1 MVTWST
7 VCDGSF
13 HSLASSFDG
22 TTRSISY
29 EGAQIASDTPAG
41 THANRY
47 DTLCIGGE
55 NFGRGHGYA
64 LLWVPSATSVCGMWP
79 RRRLNHRS
87 VGLLSA
93 PLCRPSL
100 GPTSNPCTQVLHCVS
115 QPAADTEGAENLC
128 CSVQPWCS
136 HENCV
141 SDRGRVYGSCPLTAP
156 SHSPLCVCGG
166 YLSLYALYELP
177 PPAAVSHVELA
188 TPL

>member
-64 LLWVPSATSVCGMWP
+64 FVGTIRNFRVWDVAT
-79 RRRLNHRS
+79 
-87 VGLLSA
+87 
-93 PLCRPSL
+93 
-100 GPTSNPCTQVLHCVS
+100 TQ
-115 QPAADTEGAENLC
+115 A
-128 CSVQPWCS
+128 
-136 HENCV
+136 
-141 SDRGRVYGSCPLTAP
+141 
-156 SHSPLCVCGG
+156 
-166 YLSLYALYELP
+166 
-177 PPAAVSHVELA
+177 
-188 TPL
+188 